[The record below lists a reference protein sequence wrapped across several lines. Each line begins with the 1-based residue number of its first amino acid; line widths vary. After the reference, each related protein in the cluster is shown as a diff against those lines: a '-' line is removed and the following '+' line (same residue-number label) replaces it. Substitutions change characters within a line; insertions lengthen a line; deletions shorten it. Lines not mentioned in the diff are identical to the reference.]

1 MPKKAKELTALE
13 VARLAAPGLHA
24 VGGVAG
30 LALQVKDS
38 GARSWSLRVMV
49 GRARREIGLGGF
61 PSVTLAQ
68 AREKARRLREGIEQ
82 GADPVDERRA
92 ARSALIA
99 AQAKA
104 LTFKE
109 ASEAFIEAQE
119 AGWRNAKHG
128 QQWRNTLETYAYPVM
143 GGLLV
148 RDVAMPHVLAVLEP
162 IWREKTETASRLRG
176 RIEKVLDW
184 AKGRGYRSGDNP
196 AAWKGNLDAQL
207 AAPRKVATVEH
218 HPALPAA
225 EMHAFMLKLR
235 EAAGMGARA
244 LEFAILT
251 AARSGEVRGARWDEI
266 DLDAKVWVIPAGRMK
281 ASKEHRVALSAAA
294 VRLLK
299 ALPKIDGGHVFPSSK
314 EGPLS
319 DATLAAVLRR
329 MDIPPDKA
337 VPHGFR
343 STFRDWAGEHT
354 SHPRE
359 VIEHAL
365 AHRLKDKAEAAYA
378 RGDLMEKRRRL
389 MEDWAAFLARPMG
402 AARVMSLAARR
413 A

>member
-38 GARSWSLRVMV
+38 GARSWSLRVVV

-104 LTFKE
+104 LTFKAAAE
-109 ASEAFIEAQE
+109 AYIEAQE

-128 QQWRNTLETYAYPVM
+128 QQWRNTLETYAYPVIGSLM
-143 GGLLV
+143 V

-207 AAPRKVATVEH
+207 AAPRKVAAVEH

-235 EAAGMGARA
+235 DVGGMGARA

-251 AARSGEVRGARWDEI
+251 AARSGEGRGAQWDEI

-299 ALPKIDGGHVFPSSK
+299 ALPKIDDGHVFPSAK
-314 EGPLS
+314 GGALS

-329 MDIPPDKA
+329 MGIPPDKA

-402 AARVMSLAARR
+402 DARVVSLAARR

>member
-13 VARLAAPGLHA
+13 VSRLAAPGLHA

-68 AREKARRLREGIEQ
+68 AREKARRMRDGIEQ
-82 GADPVDERRA
+82 GADPVDERRS
-92 ARSALIA
+92 ARSALVA
-99 AQAKA
+99 AQARA
-104 LTFKE
+104 LTFKD
-109 ASEAFIEAQE
+109 AAEAFIAAHE
-119 AGWRNAKHG
+119 AGWKNAKHG

-143 GGLLV
+143 GSLMV
-148 RDVAMPHVLAVLEP
+148 RDVAMPHVLTVLEP
-162 IWREKTETASRLRG
+162 IWRGKTETASRLRG

-184 AKGRGYRSGDNP
+184 AKGRGYRTGDNP

-218 HPALPAA
+218 HPALPAT

-235 EAAGMGARA
+235 EVGGMGARA

-251 AARSGEVRGARWDEI
+251 AARSGEVRGALWSEI
-266 DLDAKVWVIPAGRMK
+266 DLSTKVWVIPAGRMK

-299 ALPKIDGGHVFPSSK
+299 ALPQIEGGHVFPSSK

-402 AARVMSLAARR
+402 TARVVSLAERR

>member
-1 MPKKAKELTALE
+1 MPKKARELTALE

-38 GARSWSLRVMV
+38 GARSWSLRVVV

-99 AQAKA
+99 AQGKA
-104 LTFKE
+104 LTFK
-109 ASEAFIEAQE
+109 AAADAYIEAQE
-119 AGWRNAKHG
+119 AGWKNAKHG
-128 QQWRNTLETYAYPVM
+128 QQWRSTLETYAYPVM

-225 EMHAFMLKLR
+225 EMHAFMLRLR
-235 EAAGMGARA
+235 EVGGMGARA

-251 AARSGEVRGARWDEI
+251 AARSGEVRGAHWSEI
-266 DLDAKVWVIPAGRMK
+266 DLNAKVWTVPAGRMK

-299 ALPKIDGGHVFPSSK
+299 ALPRIDGGHVFPSSK
-314 EGPLS
+314 GGALS

-329 MDIPPDKA
+329 MGIPPDKA

-359 VIEHAL
+359 VIEQAL

-402 AARVMSLAARR
+402 DARVVTLAARR